1 MIGMLIERCAR
12 SGPKKVKKK
21 PITKDSNGSHS
32 NSTLITMIRV
42 N

>member
-12 SGPKKVKKK
+12 SGPKKVKK
-21 PITKDSNGSHS
+21 PITKDSNGFHS